1 MTVYKTPLIRNT
13 ISVSYKNCDMYW
25 MTSKVSWY
33 RPYLEKV
40 GIIEALANSS
50 SSNALQTH
58 DKQLFFI
65 NRSTLFFSANKE
77 SLIID
82 YNMLA
87 SVEQVLAY
95 FLPEA
100 PTEMLQNFDEVS
112 LGNWDSMNVDVR
124 ICLLEAWKVILI
136 ISSLKYKG
144 KTKYLSN

>member
-1 MTVYKTPLIRNT
+1 M
-13 ISVSYKNCDMYW
+13 
-25 MTSKVSWY
+25 
-33 RPYLEKV
+33 

-112 LGNWDSMNVDVR
+112 LGN
-124 ICLLEAWKVILI
+124 
-136 ISSLKYKG
+136 
-144 KTKYLSN
+144 